1 MRFISFKRFGENVFK
16 SLINHYES
24 MKTILSYL
32 LHSLFNINVE
42 NARFLVVLEG
52 DMEVKDFQKNFSII
66 LFNVNLVV

>member
-1 MRFISFKRFGENVFK
+1 MRFIWFGKIVFE